1 MTLLELILA
10 LALSVVVMSAVSMAI
25 QLYFKMLELRRTN
38 VEEMQA
44 VRVVVQRMTND
55 IRASVYPYEPDLA
68 GLETTFQNA
77 TQALTAQASAAA
89 GATTAITV
97 GGGQQGG
104 GQQGGGQQGGGQA
117 AGGGQGGAGGGQ
129 GGAAGGGQAAGGQ
142 AGGAGGGQGQSGG
155 GAQSGGAQGAG
166 ATGGAAGGATGGASG
181 AASTATG
188 TDATGASTTTSTAT
202 VKLTGTATEMR
213 LDISRLPRMDQYQG
227 ILSKGELS
235 ADDLPS
241 DVKTIVYF
249 IRSDTSSKLYADDPY
264 ARGGEASTDGYG
276 RGLMRAELD
285 RAVNT
290 YSETSGTT
298 DAVYSSAQL
307 LSEEVVG
314 LGFEYFD
321 GVDFL
326 TEWDSSSQGL
336 PRAIRIWL
344 SVLPT
349 YGMTDEELARASA
362 GKEPQSTD
370 FYFTISLPTTP
381 LVIPAPAAET
391 TDASAATTST
401 STSSSTS
408 TSTSTTSTGTMP

>member
-1 MTLLELILA
+1 
-10 LALSVVVMSAVSMAI
+10 
-25 QLYFKMLELRRTN
+25 MLDARRTSI
-38 VEEMQA
+38 EEMQA

-55 IRASVYPYEPDLA
+55 IRASVHPYEPDLA

-89 GATTAITV
+89 GATTAVTI
-97 GGGQQGG
+97 
-104 GQQGGGQQGGGQA
+104 GGGQA

-155 GAQSGGAQGAG
+155 GAQGGG
-166 ATGGAAGGATGGASG
+166 ATGGAASGATGGAGG
-181 AASTATG
+181 AAGSATG
-188 TDATGASTTTSTAT
+188 TDVAGESTTTSTAT
-202 VKLTGTATEMR
+202 VKLSGTATEMR

-227 ILSKGELS
+227 MLSKGELS
-235 ADDLPS
+235 AVDLPS

-344 SVLPT
+344 SVQPT
-349 YGMTDEELARASA
+349 YGMTDEELARASP
-362 GKEPQSTD
+362 GKEPKSTD

-381 LVIPAPAAET
+381 LVIPAPETET
-391 TDASAATTST
+391 TDASAAAASTST